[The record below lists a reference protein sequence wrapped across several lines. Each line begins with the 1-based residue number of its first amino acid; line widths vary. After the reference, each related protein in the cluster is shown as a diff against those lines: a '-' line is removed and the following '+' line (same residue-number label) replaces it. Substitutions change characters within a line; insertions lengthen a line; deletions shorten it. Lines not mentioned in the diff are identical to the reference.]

1 MTKKRSYNQFK
12 TTIGLLKEERREAEE
27 RQRTHAHA
35 PVASQLMVPY
45 SLPTSIS
52 YPSIMWPYQMTG
64 INQSYMPH
72 GSAPLPMNFFAT
84 GHQVPV
90 SINITAPINIYN
102 NTFHQSGQVTNN
114 LDTKTSNSSS
124 SADSKPDEDTP
135 SFEYLG
141 DSGVPSAPSADRER
155 TDDSASVE
163 GGGQEREEEEQY
175 PSSTDSN
182 ANQGEVDDSAT
193 IGRVGDEE
201 EDLLRAASANDEG
214 GDNSVGRQRPGWMCE
229 CKHLNP
235 PFFQSCGQCDRIKN
249 SGIEEATAAA
259 ANDEGADNNSVGMQ
273 EGEVWM
279 CECKHEN
286 PSLFVCCEECGR
298 FKILDDISV
307 IDLTGPDEADSEV
320 REASP
325 AGHATIMPD
334 GEDFETIMDRTR
346 DYLGPRYC
354 YALLERYGIG
364 AAAGNG
370 AAAGTAGNGAA
381 ACGARHT
388 TPKNFGMDIIVQS
401 ECAICQ
407 KCIGDERCKCF
418 PTCGH
423 TFHKN
428 CINEWIQQRLLKK
441 KEPTCPN
448 CRKVFEENEDG

>member
-1 MTKKRSYNQFK
+1 
-12 TTIGLLKEERREAEE
+12 
-27 RQRTHAHA
+27 
-35 PVASQLMVPY
+35 
-45 SLPTSIS
+45 
-52 YPSIMWPYQMTG
+52 
-64 INQSYMPH
+64 
-72 GSAPLPMNFFAT
+72 MNFFAT

-346 DYLGPRYC
+346 DYLGPRYYDALLERYGIGAAAGNGAAAGTAGNGPDGEDFETIMAWTRDYLGPRYC

-428 CINEWIQQRLLKK
+428 CINEWIKQRLLKK

>member
-1 MTKKRSYNQFK
+1 
-12 TTIGLLKEERREAEE
+12 
-27 RQRTHAHA
+27 
-35 PVASQLMVPY
+35 
-45 SLPTSIS
+45 
-52 YPSIMWPYQMTG
+52 
-64 INQSYMPH
+64 
-72 GSAPLPMNFFAT
+72 MNFFAT

-334 GEDFETIMDRTR
+334 RDDFETIMDRTRDYLGPRYYDALIERYGIGAAAGNGAAAGTAGNGPDGEDFETIMAWTR

-381 ACGARHT
+381 AGGARHT